1 MSFVEWFCRLRIVL
15 PARSFRDNHRVAI
28 PTTVTFLHQ
37 DGVRPPARRRDIIA
51 IAWIFLKGSVAWLS
65 EVGFCNATAPT
76 ATSLNR
82 NFMGLTT
89 ATLRAAENLLT
100 V

>member
-37 DGVRPPARRRDIIA
+37 DGVRPPR
-51 IAWIFLKGSVAWLS
+51 G
-65 EVGFCNATAPT
+65 G
-76 ATSLNR
+76 ATSSQSR
-82 NFMGLTT
+82 GFS
-89 ATLRAAENLLT
+89 
-100 V
+100 